1 MSEFKKIETQEELDK
16 IISDRLLRQKDKL
29 LKDYSDYENVKN
41 ENVSL
46 KKSLEELKSSNKDFE
61 DFKEKFSKLE
71 NENKSLKLKSLKLKI
86 ASEYGIPLNLAE
98 RLNGADENSLKEDA
112 LSLSD
117 FFKPDF
123 VAPLKEQEKKGDN
136 DPYKNLLEN
145 LKEE

>member
-16 IISDRLLRQKDKL
+16 IISDRLSRQKEKI
-29 LKDYSDYENVKN
+29 LKDYSDYETVRN

-71 NENKSLKLKSLKLKI
+71 NENKDLKLKSLKLKI

-98 RLNGADENSLKEDA
+98 RLNGFDENSLKEDA

-117 FFKPDF
+117 FFKQDF

>member
-16 IISDRLLRQKDKL
+16 IISERLSRQKEKI
-29 LKDYSDYENVKN
+29 LKDYSDYETVRN

-46 KKSLEELKSSNKDFE
+46 KKSLEDLKSSNKDFE

-71 NENKSLKLKSLKLKI
+71 NENKDLKLKSLKLKI

-98 RLNGADENSLKEDA
+98 RLNGFDENSLKEDA

-117 FFKPDF
+117 FFKQDF

-136 DPYKNLLEN
+136 DPYKNLLDN

>member
-16 IISDRLLRQKDKL
+16 IISDRLSRQKEKI
-29 LKDYSDYENVKN
+29 LKDYSDYETVRN

-98 RLNGADENSLKEDA
+98 RLNGFDENSLKEDA

-117 FFKPDF
+117 FFKQDF

>member
-16 IISDRLLRQKDKL
+16 IISDRLSRQKEKI
-29 LKDYSDYENVKN
+29 LKDYSDYETVRN

-46 KKSLEELKSSNKDFE
+46 KKSLEDLKSSNKDFE

-98 RLNGADENSLKEDA
+98 RLNGFDENSLKEDA

-117 FFKPDF
+117 FFKQDF

-145 LKEE
+145 LKED